1 MTHAM
6 VRASSHEGGRVGVT
20 LVQSGGG
27 ESVISDATAVIVE
40 IDRRPLTRWRQP
52 VLTQDENT
60 VVIDGVLAGSAD
72 GTALNAT
79 WRARRIAGQAV
90 WEFGLVLRNDSSEPV
105 TITRMDPLSLVLADH
120 GRAASNDTDG
130 SSGVWQ
136 SHSFSSAWG
145 DEFRPASSHTGHDL
159 VLESRS
165 GRSSH
170 GTIPWLG
177 LEQAAADQTG
187 RAITIAP
194 AWSGNWHIHAMAGG
208 VISAGISP
216 WQFFVK
222 LEPGQSVTAPSVV
235 LTVASDLDAASVA
248 LQRAVAADWLPR
260 TTFTDTVSVEWNHWW
275 PYEDQEVT
283 EQIIADN
290 ARAANDLGIEIATVD
305 AGWFGSAD
313 AASDWQEQRGD
324 WATVNTERFP
334 SGLAGLGD
342 SIRAAGAKPGMWIEA
357 EAVGASARLRAEH
370 PELLALAL
378 DGRRHD
384 PSYRLM
390 TVSLDADDHR
400 FLGYVCL
407 GSAEGRTHVL
417 ESMSRLISETGARW
431 IKLDFNIDP
440 DAGCTRTDHGHGA
453 GDGLLRHYEGLYTV
467 LDEVRARHPEI
478 MLESCSSGGLR
489 IDLGLAKHVHGF
501 FLSDPDYTEH
511 HLEVLSGATRLLPPI
526 GILHWS
532 WSQWRGDYPP
542 SKLDWAK
549 LGVDE
554 FDTMLR
560 AAMLHR
566 FGVSIRLI
574 ELRPELYERLRVH
587 VALFKQLLAPLV
599 RDGVLL
605 ALTPPPERGGF
616 GERAPSYQLS
626 VAAVPTVAG
635 ARTAVGDRTAGGDQ
649 HVVATFVLEGG
660 TRPDSVT
667 VRGLDGSV
675 NYSVT
680 DLATG
685 VERLVS
691 GAELIKRGIPLDG
704 SPRVTSW
711 LQLIQQTA

>member
-1 MTHAM
+1 MTHAT
-6 VRASSHEGGRVGVT
+6 VRASSHEGGRVRVA
-20 LVQSGGG
+20 LVGPDGR
-27 ESVISDATAVIVE
+27 ESVISNAAALIVE
-40 IDRRPLTRWRQP
+40 IDRRPLTRWRDP
-52 VLTQDENT
+52 VVTQDENT
-60 VVIDGVLAGSAD
+60 ASIEGVLDSGPGGA
-72 GTALNAT
+72 TLHAT
-79 WRARRIAGQAV
+79 WSARRVAGEPV
-90 WEFGLVLRNDSSEPV
+90 WEFGLVLRNDSAQPL

-120 GRAASNDTDG
+120 GRASSNDTDG
-130 SSGVWQ
+130 ASGVWQ
-136 SHSFSSAWG
+136 SHSYSSAWG
-145 DEFRPASSHTGHDL
+145 DEFRPAHSHTGHDL

-177 LEQAAADQTG
+177 LEQTSGHTAG
-187 RAITIAP
+187 RAITVSP

-208 VISAGISP
+208 IISAGISP
-216 WQFFVK
+216 WQFFVQ

-235 LTVASDLDAASVA
+235 ITIAPDLDAASLA
-248 LQRAVAADWLPR
+248 LQRAVGADWLPR
-260 TTFTDTVSVEWNHWW
+260 TPFTDTVPVEWNHWW

-283 EQIIADN
+283 EGIIAAN
-290 ARAANDLGIEIATVD
+290 ALAAHDLGIEIATVD

-324 WATVNTERFP
+324 WASVNTERFP
-334 SGLAGLGD
+334 SGLVALGD
-342 SIRAAGAKPGMWIEA
+342 SIRHAGALPGIWIEA
-357 EAVGASARLRAEH
+357 EAVGASSRLRAEH
-370 PELLALAL
+370 PELLALAT

-407 GSAEGRTHVL
+407 GSESGRTHVL
-417 ESMSRLISETGARW
+417 ESMSNLIRETGARW

-453 GDGLLRHYEGLYTV
+453 GDGLLRHYEGLYSV
-467 LDEVRARHPEI
+467 LDDVRARHPEI
-478 MLESCSSGGLR
+478 VLESCSSGGLR
-489 IDLGLAKHVHGF
+489 IDLGLARHVHGF

-542 SKLDWAK
+542 SKLDWSK
-549 LGVDE
+549 LGVDR

-566 FGVSIRLI
+566 FGVSLRLI
-574 ELRPELYERLRVH
+574 ELRPQLFERLRVH
-587 VALFKQLLAPLV
+587 VALFQAVLAPLV

-605 ALTPPPERGGF
+605 PLTAPPERGGF

-626 VAAVPTVAG
+626 GP
-635 ARTAVGDRTAGGDQ
+635 GDR
-649 HVVATFVLEGG
+649 HVVATFVLDSGV
-660 TRPDSVT
+660 RPASAT
-667 VRGLDGSV
+667 AQGLERSTT
-675 NYSVT
+675 YSVT
-680 DLATG
+680 NLATD
-685 VERLVS
+685 VSHRVS
-691 GAELIKRGIPLDG
+691 GAELSDSGVALEGAAD
-704 SPRVTSW
+704 VTSW
-711 LQLIQQTA
+711 LHLIEPIA